1 MNDVSETILFESDNT
16 TITTRKVL
24 IELKTSEIADILSVS
39 LAEKNLGAAA
49 GKTVVI
55 ISLMAVVIGILSCPA
70 ALSIRF
76 ISVMEQ
82 FSGLP
87 RINIHFLFAVL
98 GLLLI
103 YLGSIG
109 WEPEKPMYT
118 VQIETASGRSRILET
133 QDKALIQKVIRAI
146 NQALARRQEE
156 G

>member
-24 IELKTSEIADILSVS
+24 IGLKTSEIADILSVS

-98 GLLLI
+98 SFLLI

-109 WEPEKPMYT
+109 
-118 VQIETASGRSRILET
+118 
-133 QDKALIQKVIRAI
+133 
-146 NQALARRQEE
+146 
-156 G
+156 